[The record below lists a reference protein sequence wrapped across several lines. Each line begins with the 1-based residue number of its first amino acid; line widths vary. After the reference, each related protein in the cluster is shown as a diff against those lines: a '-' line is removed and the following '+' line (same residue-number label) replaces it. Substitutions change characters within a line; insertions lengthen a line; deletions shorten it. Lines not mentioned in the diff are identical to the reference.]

1 MKIYKCDICGK
12 TVKRPS
18 ELMYCCSESITNPNK
33 VEMMIVAEDGDT
45 HTELS
50 FDLCEDCSKYVY
62 NCLKGLKETS
72 KFNDGKVTDESTNK
86 SDA

>member
-33 VEMMIVAEDGDT
+33 VEMMIVAEDGDI

>member
-1 MKIYKCDICGK
+1 MKLIKCDLCGK

-18 ELMYCCSESITNPNK
+18 NIMYCCSESITNPNK
-33 VEMMIVAEDGDT
+33 LEMMIIAEDGDIY
-45 HTELS
+45 TELS

-62 NCLKGLKETS
+62 NCLKGFKETA
-72 KFNDGKVTDESTNK
+72 KFKHGKEHHESTNK

>member
-18 ELMYCCSESITNPNK
+18 ELMYCCSESIANPNK
-33 VEMMIVAEDGDT
+33 LEMMIVAEDGDIY
-45 HTELS
+45 TELS
-50 FDLCEDCSKYVY
+50 FDLCEDCSKYMY
-62 NCLKGLKETS
+62 NCLKGLKETA
-72 KFNDGKVTDESTNK
+72 KFKHGKETYESSDQ

>member
-18 ELMYCCSESITNPNK
+18 NLMYCCSESITNPNK
-33 VEMMIVAEDGDT
+33 LEMMIIAEDGDIY
-45 HTELS
+45 TELS

-72 KFNDGKVTDESTNK
+72 KFNDGKETDESTNK

>member
-18 ELMYCCSESITNPNK
+18 ELMYCCPKSIANTNK
-33 VEMMIVAEDGDT
+33 LEMMIVTEDGGIYT
-45 HTELS
+45 KLS
-50 FDLCEDCSKYVY
+50 FDLCADCSKYVY
-62 NCLKGLKETS
+62 NCLNGLKETA
-72 KFNDGKVTDESTNK
+72 KFKHGKESDESTNK